1 MVTKQEEKSS
11 KYEGHVRVQDW
22 RNVDM
27 KNIGNKRV
35 NWDNVWYGVI
45 VGLLFIMAGLSW
57 STVRDDHPF
66 NQGQFV
72 QQPTANTVKL

>member
-1 MVTKQEEKSS
+1 MQTKQEEKDS
-11 KYEGHVRVQDW
+11 KYLDHVRVNGWQ
-22 RNVDM
+22 NVDM
-27 KNIGNKRV
+27 KNIGQKRV

-66 NQGQFV
+66 NQSQFV
-72 QQPTANTVKL
+72 QQLSANTVRL